1 MLGGLLGGGLG
12 GLGGVLGTVTGTV
25 DDVREA
31 VVDTGNGL
39 SSNFGSALSLTG
51 NVLGESGI
59 VDDLINNLGEGDLTG
74 AVAEGYADVFAL
86 GGVINNLAD
95 GHGLGVE
102 GLLGTALGTVDGVT
116 GPGGGLLDGLLG

>member
-1 MLGGLLGGGLG
+1 MLGGLLGGLG
-12 GLGGVLGTVTGTV
+12 GLGGGLGTVTGTV

-31 VVDTGNGL
+31 VVETGNGL

-51 NVLGESGI
+51 NVAGDSGI
-59 VDDLINNLGEGDLTG
+59 VDDLIDNLGEGDLTG
-74 AVAEGYADVFAL
+74 AVADVYSDVL
-86 GGVINNLAD
+86 GVGGVVYNLAD

-102 GLLGTALGTVDGVT
+102 GLVGTALGTVDGVT